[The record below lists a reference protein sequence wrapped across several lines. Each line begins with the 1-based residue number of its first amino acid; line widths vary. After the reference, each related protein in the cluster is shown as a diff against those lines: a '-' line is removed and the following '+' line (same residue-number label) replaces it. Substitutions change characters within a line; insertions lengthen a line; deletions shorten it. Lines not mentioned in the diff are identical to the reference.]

1 MNNQKKKISIGME
14 DFKEIIDKNGYFVDK
29 TLMIKELLESNAKVT
44 LFTRPRR
51 FGKTLNQSMICRF
64 FEDEIT
70 DRGKRIDNRYLF
82 DGLAISRCGED
93 ILKHQQQY
101 PVISLSLK
109 SSKQDTYEN
118 SLAMLRKEIASEF
131 RRHEYVLNSDTIAE
145 DQKEVYR
152 DIMTRK
158 AEPVEYRDALKFLS
172 ECLTKY
178 HGKNTI
184 ILLDEYD
191 VPLENAYTEGF
202 YPEMMKFIR
211 SLFESAFKTNTYLE
225 RGIIT
230 GCLRVSR
237 ESIFTGFN
245 NLDIQSILSA
255 YYNDSFGFTEDEV
268 KEMLAYYGFEDKY
281 EEVKEWYDGYQFGNV
296 EIYNPWSIIS
306 YIKESMGKNK
316 GNFTIATKPYWSNTG
331 SNDIIKE
338 LAGNADS
345 DARADLE
352 TLISGGT
359 IKKPAHENITYGDI
373 YANDDNVWNFLF
385 FTGYLKMKDIYI
397 DSGGTTYLEL
407 AIPNKEVRQIYK
419 ETIKTWFDK
428 RMKSIDNTDLIKALE
443 QGDCEA
449 ARGFINN
456 LFVDALSYFD
466 SSESFYHGLLA
477 GLLARTGKYRMDSN
491 KESGYGRYDLVLK
504 TTIVSTG
511 RVIILEFKIADNAE
525 QLEAKCDEA
534 LKQIEDKK
542 YAEPFI
548 SEGYPV
554 VQKYGIS
561 FYKQECMVKQGEAY
575 RKNK

>member
-1 MNNQKKKISIGME
+1 MNNQKKKISTGVE
-14 DFKEIIDKNGYFVDK
+14 DFKRIIDKNGYLVDK
-29 TLMIKELLESNAKVT
+29 TLMIKELLESNTMVT

-51 FGKTLNQSMICRF
+51 FGKTLNQSMIRRF
-64 FEDEIT
+64 LEDEIT
-70 DRGKRIDNRYLF
+70 AQGERIDNRYLF
-82 DGLAISRCGED
+82 DGLAISRCDED

-109 SSKQDTYEN
+109 SGKQPTYDDAYESIVDEICKEFDRHSYVLAKDMSARN
-118 SLAMLRKEIASEF
+118 RKKYERIMMGEGSYIEYAKSLAL
-131 RRHEYVLNSDTIAE
+131 
-145 DQKEVYR
+145 
-152 DIMTRK
+152 
-158 AEPVEYRDALKFLS
+158 LS
-172 ECLTKY
+172 EVLANY

-191 VPLENAYTEGF
+191 VPLENAYTESF

-211 SLFESAFKTNTYLE
+211 SLFESAFKTNIYLE

-230 GCLRVSR
+230 GCLRISK

-255 YYNDSFGFTEDEV
+255 YYNDSFGFTEAEV

-281 EEVKEWYDGYQFGNV
+281 DEVKEWYDGYQFGNV
-296 EIYNPWSIIS
+296 EIYNPWSIIN

-338 LAGNADS
+338 LAENADS

-359 IKKPAHENITYGDI
+359 IKKPAHENITYGDVH
-373 YANDDNVWNFLF
+373 ANDDNVWNFLF

-397 DSGGTTYLEL
+397 DAGGTTYLEL

-419 ETIKTWFDK
+419 QTIKNWFDA

-449 ARGFINN
+449 AQIFINTQ
-456 LFVDALSYFD
+456 LKKTMSYFD
-466 SSESFYHGLLA
+466 TLESFYHGFMA
-477 GLLARTGKYRMDSN
+477 GLLSLTKDYEADSN
-491 KESGYGRYDLVLK
+491 KESGDGRPDIMLK
-504 TTIVSTG
+504 NELGSIKKA
-511 RVIILEFKIADNAE
+511 IILEFKVAKSEN
-525 QLEAKCDEA
+525 QFEAQCDEA
-534 LKQIEDKK
+534 LEQIEKRR
-542 YAEPFI
+542 YEEPFI
-548 SEGYPV
+548 SKDYSI

-561 FYKQECMVKQGEAY
+561 FYDKSCIIKQGKPY

>member
-1 MNNQKKKISIGME
+1 MNNQKKKISTGVE
-14 DFKEIIDKNGYFVDK
+14 DFKRIIDKNGYLVDK
-29 TLMIKELLESNAKVT
+29 TLMIKELLESNTMVT

-51 FGKTLNQSMICRF
+51 FGKTLNQSMIRRF
-64 FEDEIT
+64 LEDEIT
-70 DRGKRIDNRYLF
+70 AQGERIDNRYLF
-82 DGLAISRCGED
+82 DGLAISRCDED

-109 SSKQDTYEN
+109 SGKQPTYDDAYESIVDEICKEFDRHSYVLAKDMSARN
-118 SLAMLRKEIASEF
+118 RKKYERIMMGEGSYIEYAKSLAL
-131 RRHEYVLNSDTIAE
+131 
-145 DQKEVYR
+145 
-152 DIMTRK
+152 
-158 AEPVEYRDALKFLS
+158 LS
-172 ECLTKY
+172 EVLANY

-191 VPLENAYTEGF
+191 VPLENAYTESF

-211 SLFESAFKTNTYLE
+211 SLFESAFKTNPYLE

-230 GCLRVSR
+230 GCLRISK

-255 YYNDSFGFTEDEV
+255 YYNDSFGFTEAEV

-281 EEVKEWYDGYQFGNV
+281 DEVKEWYDGYQFGNV
-296 EIYNPWSIIS
+296 EIYNPWSIIN

-338 LAGNADS
+338 LAENADS

-359 IKKPAHENITYGDI
+359 IKKPAHENITYGDVH
-373 YANDDNVWNFLF
+373 ANDDNVWNFLF

-397 DSGGTTYLEL
+397 DAGGTTYLEL

-419 ETIKTWFDK
+419 QTIKNWFDA
-428 RMKSIDNTDLIKALE
+428 RMKSIDNADLIKALE

-449 ARGFINN
+449 AQIFINTQ
-456 LFVDALSYFD
+456 LKKTMSYFD
-466 SSESFYHGLLA
+466 TLESFYHGFMA
-477 GLLARTGKYRMDSN
+477 GLLSLTKDYEADSN
-491 KESGYGRYDLVLK
+491 KESGDGRPDIMLK
-504 TTIVSTG
+504 NELGSIKKA
-511 RVIILEFKIADNAE
+511 IILEFKVAKSEN
-525 QLEAKCDEA
+525 QFEAQCDEA
-534 LKQIEDKK
+534 LEQIEKRR
-542 YAEPFI
+542 YEEPFI
-548 SEGYPV
+548 SKDYSI

-561 FYKQECMVKQGEAY
+561 FYDKSCIIKQGKPY